1 MALPK
6 VSLDIATMKSGYD
19 YTTMNATIANID
31 NVAADTK
38 WPIGSAEAD
47 GLDKAVTT
55 FLIWNNKGTSAT
67 PSTDVSDMQN
77 CKITVVDANRGNVG
91 AGNCIELL
99 GGGAPKTRW
108 VSARNDADTTKVGT
122 PGFVPVGNLA
132 PNPIDAGALA
142 IQAVGQTTNVIK
154 GTGNDGLFATTATA
168 NNFALVT
175 TKLNIPS
182 SATAGAVSGY
192 LRVSFS
198 YV

>member
-1 MALPK
+1 MAIPK

-31 NVAADTK
+31 TTAADTK

-55 FLIWNNKGTSAT
+55 FLIWNNKGTSAA

-91 AGNCIELL
+91 AGNCVELL
-99 GGGAPKTRW
+99 GGGIAKTRW
-108 VSARNDADTTKVGT
+108 VRARNDSDTTRVGNAGFT
-122 PGFVPVGNLA
+122 PIGNLA
-132 PNPIDAGALA
+132 PNPIDNGALA
-142 IQAVGQTTNVIK
+142 INAVGQSTNVIK
-154 GTGNDGLFATTATA
+154 GTGNDGLTATAATA
-168 NNFALVT
+168 NNFALIT
-175 TKLNIPS
+175 TKLNIPTD
-182 SATAGAVSGY
+182 ATAGAVSGY
-192 LRVSFS
+192 LRVSYS

>member
-1 MALPK
+1 MAIPK

-19 YTTMNATIANID
+19 YTQMNATIANID
-31 NVAADTK
+31 TVAADTK

-99 GGGAPKTRW
+99 GGGASKTRW
-108 VSARNDADTTKVGT
+108 VSARNDSDTTKVGSAA
-122 PGFVPVGNLA
+122 FSPVGNLA

-142 IQAVGQTTNVIK
+142 IQAVGQSTNVIK
-154 GTGNDGLFATTATA
+154 GTGNDGLIATAATA

-175 TKLNIPS
+175 TKLNIPTD
-182 SATAGAVSGY
+182 ATAGAVSGY
-192 LRVSFS
+192 LRVSYS